1 MKHNVKITI
10 IILVMFLLTQFIGL
24 YVVNS
29 YSTQKVVDGQIV
41 NSTGK
46 ILPYGMGFQEE
57 DQNLDFTSILFSFLF
72 SLIIVIS
79 LIFLLIKLKAKFI
92 MRTWFFVV
100 STLALGITFTSFLPE
115 VKYASLIALAFAL
128 PFAAVK
134 IYKKSMV
141 THNLT
146 ELLIYPGIAA
156 VFVPILGIISIIILL
171 LVISIYDMWAV
182 WKSKIMQKMAKFQM
196 EEVNVFGGFL
206 IPYASKKVKEK
217 IRNLKLKF
225 KDKKRLE
232 KEFKKSKLKINLALL
247 GGGDIVFPIITS
259 GVVLKIWGIA
269 PAVLVIIGAFLGL
282 GGLLLFSEKKKMYPA
297 MPFISAGIFLGML
310 VSYLFFI

>member
-282 GGLLLFSEKKKMYPA
+282 GG
-297 MPFISAGIFLGML
+297 
-310 VSYLFFI
+310 